1 MPRKIPKKGIN
12 MLIFFSAVR
21 DEGISIV
28 CRHESIERDWDRRG
42 MGQKEYRVEGDLT
55 QDLLFFLNKNEKM
68 PRGRERG
75 GEQKCHSADGAGE
88 NWVGN
93 LRREERERRKKEKS
107 EGRGVFIGNPGSPKQ
122 RVLQKWKERWTQW
135 AGVMC
140 LDH

>member
-1 MPRKIPKKGIN
+1 
-12 MLIFFSAVR
+12 
-21 DEGISIV
+21 
-28 CRHESIERDWDRRG
+28 
-42 MGQKEYRVEGDLT
+42 
-55 QDLLFFLNKNEKM
+55 M

>member
-1 MPRKIPKKGIN
+1 
-12 MLIFFSAVR
+12 
-21 DEGISIV
+21 
-28 CRHESIERDWDRRG
+28 

-93 LRREERERRKKEKS
+93 LRREEREREERKRKV
-107 EGRGVFIGNPGSPKQ
+107 RGGGY
-122 RVLQKWKERWTQW
+122 L
-135 AGVMC
+135 
-140 LDH
+140 